1 MMRRVSNVG
10 WKRAVL
16 TALMAYA
23 LVLQTLLTSLGG
35 AAHAAETAGL
45 QGILCLPSGG
55 QTQSDHAPAK
65 AHDGLCCTLS
75 CHGAGPAGP
84 APGAF
89 LPNRLAPVALAEPVP
104 ADASVL
110 RLFSNV
116 LPVGSRAPPRLG

>member
-1 MMRRVSNVG
+1 MTHKGSNIR

-23 LVLQTLLTSLGG
+23 LVLQTLLTSLSG
-35 AAHAAETAGL
+35 AVHAAEAAGP
-45 QGILCLPSGG
+45 QGILCLPGG

-65 AHDGLCCTLS
+65 AHEGLCCTLS

-89 LPNRLAPVALAEPVP
+89 LPNRLIPVALGEPVSI
-104 ADASVL
+104 DASAP
-110 RLFSNV
+110 RQYSTV